1 MENMNFNEQQ
11 QQEIRDELYHLLC
24 EQIRDKY
31 GDAVQVIRKD
41 VVKNNGLVLD
51 GVIVSTKDT
60 IVSPT
65 IYLNT
70 VAEQV
75 KNAGLPLTDACNH
88 LMNSIEQAQEEKL
101 DIDLHTINYD
111 NAKCNLRATVLNAS
125 KNKGLLEQCPHEM
138 IEDLAIVCRYYV
150 SDNASFL
157 VKNEHLDL
165 LQMLQT
171 EALEI
176 AKMNSV
182 NKDEYHIKNIAEVIN
197 EVMGM
202 DDDSM
207 LDDMQP
213 PIYVI
218 TNQSRCN
225 GATGIFLNEDLR
237 QEVRGVI
244 GEDYYVIPSS
254 IHEVLAVGTSILPKE
269 ELKAMIMDVNDS
281 HVSQDEYLSDEPY
294 VCGSD
299 LKIRLA
305 NQQELIEKD
314 AFKQTRSRAMSM

>member
-1 MENMNFNEQQ
+1 MEELNFKEQEQ
-11 QQEIRDELYHLLC
+11 KEIRDQLYHLLC
-24 EQIRDKY
+24 EQIRDMY
-31 GDAVQVIRKD
+31 GDAVQVVRKD

-65 IYLNT
+65 IYLNN

-75 KNAGLPLTDACNH
+75 ANAGLPLTDACRH
-88 LMNSIEQAQEEKL
+88 LMNSIEDAQKEKL
-101 DIDLHTINYD
+101 DVDLHTINYD
-111 NAKCNLRATVLNAS
+111 NAKRNLRATVINAE
-125 KNKGLLEQCPHEM
+125 KNKDLLQQCPHEL
-138 IEDLAIVCRYYV
+138 IEELAIVTRYYV
-150 SDNASFL
+150 SDNASFV
-157 VKNEHLDL
+157 VKNEHLEL
-165 LQMLQT
+165 LQMSPS

-182 NKDEYHIKNIAEVIN
+182 SKEEYQIKNIAEVIN

-202 DDDSM
+202 DDDM
-207 LDDMQP
+207 VLDDMQP

-225 GATGIFLNEDLR
+225 GATGIFINEDLR
-237 QEVRGVI
+237 QAVRDTI

-269 ELKAMIMDVNDS
+269 ELKAMIIDVNDN

-294 VCGSD
+294 TCGAD
-299 LKIRLA
+299 MRIRLA
-305 NQQELIEKD
+305 DKQEMAEKD
-314 AFKQTRSRAMSM
+314 TNIQTRHHAISM